1 MNGVNKTLYIP
12 LYGKAS
18 VSKKGIIIQDK
29 KAEMIWEK
37 EGFELKGKA
46 KSKWLTYYMGMRSAV
61 FDTWVKEKLRQLPSA
76 CVLHIGCGMDS
87 RIERIGA
94 IQNMW
99 YDIDFPAVI
108 EERKKYYQETK
119 NYVMLGADASKTEW
133 IEALPSDKK
142 AMIVMEGIS
151 MYIAFPE
158 LTNLLSALNQ
168 HFREV
173 KILMDCYTVFAAKA
187 SKYKNP
193 INEVGVSVTYG
204 YDEPLKLAEAA
215 GISFV
220 GEHTMTPEDKVL
232 ELQGFERLFFK
243 KMMTGKIAEK
253 LYRLYEFQ
261 GKSEGDYL

>member
-1 MNGVNKTLYIP
+1 MNEVNKTLYIP
-12 LYGKAS
+12 LRGKAF
-18 VSKKGIIIQDK
+18 VSKRNIILQDS
-29 KAEMIWEK
+29 KAEEIWEK
-37 EGFELKGKA
+37 EQFPLKGKSA
-46 KSKWLTYYMGMRSAV
+46 SKWLAFYMAMRAHV
-61 FDTWVKEKLRQLPSA
+61 FDRWLRDSLKENPEA
-76 CVLHIGCGMDS
+76 VVLHIGCGMDS
-87 RIERIGA
+87 RIERVGGA
-94 IQNMW
+94 TCW
-99 YDIDFPAVI
+99 YDVDFPAVI

-151 MYIAFPE
+151 MYIPFPE

-204 YDEPLKLAEAA
+204 YDEPVKLAEAA
-215 GISFV
+215 DISFV

-243 KMMTGKIAEK
+243 KMMTGKVAEK